1 MIWANCKNGSLWNSN
16 CENEPLFRTLQK
28 WSTFVET
35 KERAD
40 PIPLRG
46 VNNVKYHV
54 RRQLYPFQKWSC
66 LYEYFAK

>member
-1 MIWANCKNGSLWNSN
+1 MVHFGTLIVKMIHFSGLCK
-16 CENEPLFRTLQK
+16 K